1 MLYSYLI
8 DKIKAN
14 FPFEPTKDQLKVIEL
29 LSEFILTKES
39 KSLMLIKGYAGTG
52 KTSLIASVIKVLNEL
67 KQKTV
72 LLAPTGRAAKVFSSY
87 AGHPA
92 YTIHKEIYR
101 QKTQTS
107 FEADFSLDKNFKKE
121 TLFFV
126 DEASMISNQGFSES
140 LFGSGRLLDDLLSYV
155 LF

>member
-52 KTSLIASVIKVLNEL
+52 KTSLIASVIKVLNE
-67 KQKTV
+67 
-72 LLAPTGRAAKVFSSY
+72 
-87 AGHPA
+87 
-92 YTIHKEIYR
+92 
-101 QKTQTS
+101 
-107 FEADFSLDKNFKKE
+107 
-121 TLFFV
+121 
-126 DEASMISNQGFSES
+126 
-140 LFGSGRLLDDLLSYV
+140 
-155 LF
+155 